1 MDFSRHD
8 LAPKFT
14 HVYFALDYGAGTIIL
29 YKQDPYWRQGTTV
42 SVIGDLNMGC
52 IIFMLFSPF
61 YILYLETLL

>member
-42 SVIGDLNMGC
+42 SVIGNLNVGC
-52 IIFMLFSPF
+52 TICFDFQLL
-61 YILYLETLL
+61 YILY

>member
-14 HVYFALDYGAGTIIL
+14 HVYFTVDYGAVTTIL
-29 YKQDPYWRQGTTV
+29 LKQDPYWRQGTTV

-61 YILYLETLL
+61 YIFYLETLL